1 MQESPQALPL
11 LHTLQQR
18 SLAPA
23 ALPVKPH
30 DVKLDGPIASVTAA
44 IVVVK

>member
-18 SLAPA
+18 SPAEA
-23 ALPVKPH
+23 ALPVIPH
-30 DVKLDGPIASVTAA
+30 EVKLDGPMASVTAA
-44 IVVVK
+44 SRMVK